1 MYDKNRKLVDILR
14 NRHSQTIKNI
24 INEFEIQPQVV
35 VMDMF
40 KPFRSV
46 INSNI
51 VQAQIVADKY
61 HVIRQGIWA
70 LRDLRVELFNK
81 DNEKY
86 KKLKKYWKILSKSP
100 ISQFSQRQK
109 EILKEILK
117 VDKTLKKMY
126 RIIQDV

>member
-1 MYDKNRKLVDILR
+1 
-14 NRHSQTIKNI
+14 
-24 INEFEIQPQVV
+24 
-35 VMDMF
+35 MF

-100 ISQFSQRQK
+100 IS
-109 EILKEILK
+109 
-117 VDKTLKKMY
+117 
-126 RIIQDV
+126 